1 MYGVR
6 EYPDRRQQADA
17 IEAELASRKEAHTPI
32 AW

>member
-6 EYPDRRQQADA
+6 EYPDWRQQADA
-17 IEAELASRKEAHTPI
+17 TEAEASRKEAHTPI